1 MALLHYTLAIAFT
14 LSLGITRPLH
24 AQSNTAIGA
33 GVTTLRFVPT
43 FESTVA
49 TNGLTIGAVGESSV
63 LQGLFLFPVVEGAID
78 IDSGRGEIIHG
89 GGFHLVAQNLDVTFL
104 NLIMDTTGATPFVTG
119 DLVVNNALIL
129 RIPIFN
135 AQFPPL
141 TLPLDARRG
150 TIDIPATTFTLRPE
164 AAEILNRII
173 ASTIF
178 TSGQPV
184 GTSEM
189 TWIVGQSGM

>member
-1 MALLHYTLAIAFT
+1 MPLLHYILAIAFT
-14 LSLGITRPLH
+14 VSVAMARTGQ
-24 AQSNTAIGA
+24 AQSNIAIGA
-33 GVTTLRFVPT
+33 GVTTLRFAPS

-49 TNGLTIGAVGESSV
+49 TSGLTLGAVGESSV
-63 LQGLFLFPVVEGAID
+63 LQGLFLFPVAEGAID
-78 IDSGRGEIIHG
+78 IDSGRGEILHG
-89 GGFHLVAQNLDVTFL
+89 GGFQLVAQNLDVTFL

-119 DLVVNNALIL
+119 VLVVNNAMTL
-129 RIPIFN
+129 RIPIFD
-135 AQFPPL
+135 AQLPPL
-141 TLPLDARRG
+141 TLPLDIRRG

-164 AAEILNRII
+164 AVEILNRII
-173 ASTIF
+173 ASPTF

>member
-1 MALLHYTLAIAFT
+1 MALRHYILAIAFAF
-14 LSLGITRPLH
+14 SLGFTRPLH

-33 GVTTLRFVPT
+33 GVTTLRFAPS

-49 TNGLTIGAVGESSV
+49 TTGLSLRAVGESSV
-63 LQGLFLFPVVEGAID
+63 LDGLFLFPVVEGAID

-89 GGFHLVAQNLDVTFL
+89 GGFKLVAQNIDVTFI

-119 DLVVNNALIL
+119 ELVVNNAMIL
-129 RIPIFN
+129 RIPVFE
-135 AQFPPL
+135 AQLPPL
-141 TLPLDARRG
+141 TLPLDIRRG
-150 TIDIPATTFTLRPE
+150 TIDIPTTMFSLRPE
-164 AAEILNRII
+164 TVEILNRII
-173 ASTIF
+173 ASPTF

-184 GTSEM
+184 GTSEI

>member
-1 MALLHYTLAIAFT
+1 MALLHYTLAIAFA
-14 LSLGITRPLH
+14 LSLGMTRPLH

-33 GVTTLRFVPT
+33 GVTTLRFAPT

-49 TNGLTIGAVGESSV
+49 TSGLTLGAVGESSV

-89 GGFHLVAQNLDVTFL
+89 GGFQLVAQNLDVTFL
-104 NLIMDTTGATPFVTG
+104 NLIMDTTGATPLVTG
-119 DLVVNNALIL
+119 DLVVNNAMIL
-129 RIPIFN
+129 RIPLFD

-141 TLPLDARRG
+141 TLPLDIRRG
-150 TIDIPATTFTLRPE
+150 TVDIPSTGITLRPE